1 MKKIISFIAIIFMF
15 ATSLHATVDDQFAE
29 ANNFYKAG
37 EYEQAINTYN
47 SILNQGYISAPLY
60 YNLGNAY
67 FRADNLAA
75 AILNYERALKI
86 DPLDK
91 DVQQNLDYAN
101 SKTLDNF
108 NKVPELFITKWFN
121 AILGW
126 FTVSQWGVAT
136 IVLMVLVCVCAIMFF
151 LANSYRIRQIS
162 FYVGIVMLVL
172 SVCSY
177 INGSVLNNRMENLQ
191 YAIVMQPTAMVKSS
205 PDENSA
211 DKFLVHEGCK
221 VEIEDNVNNW
231 CKVKLSDGNTG
242 WIEDSSVENI

>member
-1 MKKIISFIAIIFMF
+1 MKRTISLTAIIFIF
-15 ATSLHATVDDQFAE
+15 ATSLHASVDDKFVE
-29 ANNFYKAG
+29 ANNLYKVG
-37 EYEQAINTYN
+37 EYEQAIDVYN
-47 SILNQGYISAPLY
+47 SILAQGYISAPLY

-67 FRADNLAA
+67 FRTDNLAA

-86 DPLDK
+86 EPLDK
-91 DVQQNLDYAN
+91 DVQQNLEYAN
-101 SKTLDNF
+101 SKTHDRF

-121 AILGW
+121 AVLGW
-126 FTVSQWGVAT
+126 FTISQWGVAT
-136 IVLMVLVCVCAIMFF
+136 IILMVLVCVSVVVFL
-151 LANSYRIRQIS
+151 LANSYRIRQVS

-172 SVCSY
+172 LVCSY
-177 INGSVLNNRMENLQ
+177 VNANVLNNRMENLK

-242 WIEDSSVENI
+242 WVEDSSLENI